1 MALNRT
7 VILHQQHLLPCSQ
20 LRWDLMPQKLL
31 KLVFA
36 LLDFPF
42 QIILLLQLLKMWHQS
57 MTFMN
62 KLYKPTVYSMSY
74 RYSSLKKISNSQTPS
89 GTKNCQNSKSPT
101 PEAKIGTYEGGA
113 GQLGGKSAWERG
125 PSRDKGKEPWGTAN
139 TLIKI
144 PLRKSRFKET
154 ILYRHR
160 KEIEISRELQESDCS
175 HDCSVN
181 QTHTHTHEMRFCSRD
196 TKTKQPRKCAKPMC
210 ELQCDLRTIL
220 AKEFGMF
227 QCSSKLL
234 APQFWIYFQSCKT
247 FCFRMW
253 NVETWPTLTLIK
265 DLTDDL
271 HLMTTKET
279 GIQHFS
285 SPLVDQRHV
294 CETV

>member
-181 QTHTHTHEMRFCSRD
+181 QTHTHTHM
-196 TKTKQPRKCAKPMC
+196 KCV
-210 ELQCDLRTIL
+210 
-220 AKEFGMF
+220 
-227 QCSSKLL
+227 LL
-234 APQFWIYFQSCKT
+234 AWYKNKT
-247 FCFRMW
+247 TEKMCQT
-253 NVETWPTLTLIK
+253 NVRAAVW
-265 DLTDDL
+265 
-271 HLMTTKET
+271 
-279 GIQHFS
+279 S
-285 SPLVDQRHV
+285 SYHSGEGVRHV
-294 CETV
+294 PMLEQASCTTVLDLFPVV